1 MGDYTG
7 NRQSGTTDE
16 NPVFRS
22 LGVIEERIR
31 EKLTVKSLADS
42 VHFSQYHYQRL
53 FREAVGDS
61 VMGYV
66 ARRRISLAAAELAET
81 DGSVL
86 EIALKYGYD
95 SHEGFTRSFRA
106 HMGITPTEYRKYHL
120 STSPLEMQK
129 EKCAMIYSKAADE
142 MIREL
147 NGLIVQ
153 AKETAEYTRKTVEA
167 NSGTAVF
174 YARFWD
180 VIVDRT
186 ESMAEGLARILTRI
200 TAIAQQP
207 DEISARL
214 MILKAMEDAV
224 FQSGMIAFQAGLT
237 IARAMPEHREA
248 FRPVC
253 LKYESLAGNARGK
266 AGRIGEF
273 LQELWQ
279 LIFQDMRKNAEGKIR
294 QAVEKG
300 MEAAGE
306 LSGDPA
312 LPYAYIADEVR
323 SIAEELSAIPLEEM
337 TAARLENDLVRLEMI
352 AFAVDVDV
360 LRAPAHRS
368 LLETIYAFREEL
380 REAAEF
386 FRSLPGDVSCVPG
399 EPEQRAGNR
408 KCGISGSGWNSDD
421 RESGDRERDDRVSG
435 NRELTCR
442 ESGHGESVDREE
454 DCRELDSRK
463 PDNREREFREP
474 ASRQQGLWGNVLLF
488 YLKGEIQK
496 LGDAR
501 LTEEQQAA
509 FGEICGKMKQVVQLA
524 GETADLS
531 RQVYQELTIQGEGLG
546 GFGAAIRYLAEEW
559 RRVMLEPDV

>member
-1 MGDYTG
+1 MRDYTG
-7 NRQSGTTDE
+7 NRQSGMTDE

-66 ARRRISLAAAELAET
+66 ARRRISLAAAELAGT
-81 DGSVL
+81 DVSVL

-106 HMGITPTEYRKYHL
+106 HMGITPAEYRKYHL
-120 STSPLEMQK
+120 STSPLKVQK
-129 EKCAMIYSKAADE
+129 EKSAMIYSKAADE

-147 NGLIVQ
+147 NSLIVQ
-153 AKETAEYTRKTVEA
+153 ARETAEYTRKCVKA
-167 NSGTAVF
+167 NAGTAIF
-174 YARFWD
+174 YSRFWD
-180 VIVDRT
+180 VVVDKT
-186 ESMAEGLARILTRI
+186 ESMAENLAQILSRI
-200 TAIAQQP
+200 TAIVEQP
-207 DEISARL
+207 DEISARF
-214 MILKAMEDAV
+214 MILKAMEDTA

-248 FRPVC
+248 FLDVC
-253 LKYESLAGNARGK
+253 LKYESLAGIARSK
-266 AGRIGEF
+266 TGRIGEF

-279 LIFQDMRKNAEGKIR
+279 LIYQDMRKNAEGKIR

-300 MEAAGE
+300 MAAAGE
-306 LSGDPA
+306 LSGNPA
-312 LPYAYIADEVR
+312 LPYAYIAEEVR

-360 LRAPAHRS
+360 LRTPAHRS
-368 LLETIYAFREEL
+368 LLEKIYAFREEL
-380 REAAEF
+380 REAAGF
-386 FRSLPGDVSCVPG
+386 FRSLPGDVSCP
-399 EPEQRAGNR
+399 
-408 KCGISGSGWNSDD
+408 
-421 RESGDRERDDRVSG
+421 
-435 NRELTCR
+435 
-442 ESGHGESVDREE
+442 
-454 DCRELDSRK
+454 
-463 PDNREREFREP
+463 PDFRQKE
-474 ASRQQGLWGNVLLF
+474 LWGNVLLF

-501 LTEEQQAA
+501 LTEKQKNA
-509 FGEICGKMKQVVQLA
+509 FGEICGKMKQAVRPA
-524 GETADLS
+524 GENADLS
-531 RQVYQELTIQGEGLG
+531 RQVYHELTIQGKELG
-546 GFGAAIRYLAEEW
+546 RFGAATRYLAEEW
-559 RRVMLEPDV
+559 KRVMLEPDGNNGRSLILG